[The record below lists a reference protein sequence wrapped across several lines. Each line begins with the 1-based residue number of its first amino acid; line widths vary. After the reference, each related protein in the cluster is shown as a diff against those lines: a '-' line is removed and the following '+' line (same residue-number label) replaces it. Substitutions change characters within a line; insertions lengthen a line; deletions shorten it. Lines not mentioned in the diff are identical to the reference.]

1 MIFDAHTHVHFPAY
15 EQDRKQVIKRAQE
28 AGVKMICVGTQ
39 FSTSES
45 AIKLAEQYP
54 NDVWA
59 TAGFHP
65 SHFNDDWYHD
75 RKEQKSAAR
84 EKFDINKL
92 RKLAGHPKVVAIG
105 ECGLDYFRLSANRQT
120 EIKRQQAAFLQMADL
135 AQELKKPLMIHCR
148 PSKDSDDAYEDLL
161 GILKEKFSSAV
172 SELKPIAHFYNG
184 SFTMTKELLAASFY
198 FTFGG
203 VITFARDYDDVINY
217 IPLDRI
223 LLETDAP
230 YVAPEPYRGKRNEPA
245 YVIEIAKKL
254 AEIRGDSYE
263 KVAEVTFKNTLK
275 VFNIR
280 V

>member
-1 MIFDAHTHVHFPAY
+1 MV
-15 EQDRKQVIKRAQE
+15 
-28 AGVKMICVGTQ
+28 CVGTQ

-65 SHFNDDWYHD
+65 SHFNDEWYHD
-75 RKEQKSAAR
+75 RKEQKSAVR

-92 RKLAGHPKVVAIG
+92 KKIAEHPKIVAIG
-105 ECGLDYFRLSANRQT
+105 ECGLDYFRLGANRQA
-120 EIKRQQAAFLQMADL
+120 EIERQQTAFLQMAAL

-161 GILKEKFSSAV
+161 RILNLKFPSIV
-172 SELKPIAHFYNG
+172 NELKPIAHFYNG
-184 SFTMTKELLAASFY
+184 SFTMTKELLEAGFY

-203 VITFARDYDDVINY
+203 VITFSRDYDDVINY

-245 YVIEIAKKL
+245 YVVEVAKAIAK
-254 AEIRGDSYE
+254 IRDTDYQ
-263 KVAEVTFKNTLK
+263 EVVETTFQNTLK

-280 V
+280 L